1 MTDVSK
7 GDTVRFHYVGK
18 LKDGT
23 VFVDTR
29 DKEPVEIKVGESD
42 LIPALEDALI
52 GMEPEET
59 KVIELPPEKAYGPR
73 REALVLKVGHDQ
85 LPEGLQPTVGQRL
98 QLKPAGLDPI
108 AATITDVA
116 EKTVTVDANHPLA
129 GMDLVVELQL
139 LSVD

>member
-29 DKEPVEIKVGESD
+29 DKGPVEVTIGESN
-42 LIPALEDALI
+42 LIPALEEALI
-52 GMEPEET
+52 GMEPGGNKT
-59 KVIELPPEKAYGPR
+59 VELPTEKAFGPR
-73 REALVLKVGHDQ
+73 REALVLNIGQDQ

-98 QLKPAGLDPI
+98 QLKPPGLDPI
-108 AATITDVA
+108 VATITDVA
-116 EKTVTVDANHPLA
+116 ETTVTVDANHPLA
-129 GMDLVVELQL
+129 GQDLVLELEL
-139 LSVD
+139 LAVK